1 MTLVADTNGAQRKVL
16 FTGYAPVHFVC
27 FQPLLERMAALPGVE
42 TRVSGGLRSKTPEG
56 EVLHD
61 SEALYAPFGLPPE
74 SVLTVEQI
82 REMDFDLLFCANT
95 KRIEPRSFGRSI
107 EIFHGMSFRN
117 KAVREENTGN
127 DRYFVLG
134 PYMMRRFREFG
145 FFAPRDD
152 RAVEVGFP
160 KTDRLLDGS
169 LDRDA
174 ILRAHGFSGE
184 RPVILYAPTGAKRN
198 SLETMGEDLI
208 RLLSATDDYDLLVK
222 PHDHPKNKIDWF
234 ARLAPLEHAHLKLV
248 RDPDVVPDLYVADL
262 LISDASSVV
271 NEYALLDRPI
281 VFLDVPELL
290 EAAGGNGSALDL
302 ETWGRRG
309 GEVAN
314 NPVAAAAAVAN
325 CLSDPGR
332 RSDVR
337 AEIVNDLF
345 YNPGAATD
353 AAIEFL
359 RGELSL
365 A

>member
-1 MTLVADTNGAQRKVL
+1 VSVAGTKVL

-27 FQPLLERMAALPGVE
+27 FQPLFERLNKMPGVE
-42 TRVSGGLRSKTPEG
+42 AVVSGGLRSKNEDG

-61 SEALYAPFGLPPE
+61 ADALYAPFRLSRE

-82 REMDFDLLFCANT
+82 REMDFDVLFCANT
-95 KRIEPRSFGRSI
+95 KRIEPRSFGQSI

-134 PYMMRRFREFG
+134 PYMLRRFREFG
-145 FFAPRDD
+145 FFAADD
-152 RAVEVGFP
+152 PRAVEVGFP

-169 LDRDA
+169 LDRDL
-174 ILRAHGFSGE
+174 ILRHYGFSGE

-208 RLLSATDDYDLLVK
+208 RLLSASGEYDLLVK
-222 PHDHPKNKIDWF
+222 PHDHPKHKLNWF
-234 ARLAPLEHAHLKLV
+234 ERLGPLEHEHLRLV
-248 RDPDVVPDLYVADL
+248 REPDVVPTLFVADL

-271 NEYALLDRPI
+271 NEYALLDRPV

-290 EAAGGNGSALDL
+290 AAAGGEGSALDL

-309 GEVAN
+309 GEVAT
-314 NPVAAAAAVAN
+314 NPVAALQAVADG
-325 CLSDPGR
+325 LADPGR
-332 RSDVR
+332 HSDVR
-337 AEIVNDLF
+337 AGIVEDLF
-345 YNPGAATD
+345 FNPGAATD
-353 AAIEFL
+353 AAIDFL
-359 RGELSL
+359 CEELSL
-365 A
+365 S